1 MRIKIG
7 VGNAVTAAYDKAN
20 RTVTFTGAYNWDI
33 DPSGVEIYDTT
44 INAWL
49 IGNGAVGSIT
59 VDLITTTNP
68 VTATLTVANT
78 STAQPLQTLLLSG
91 TVAASASG
99 DTLIIYCECPDDVA
113 IYNSTV
119 THA

>member
-33 DPSGVEIYDTT
+33 DPSGVEVYDTT
-44 INAWL
+44 ISAWL
-49 IGNGAVGSIT
+49 IGNGAT
-59 VDLITTTNP
+59 VTKA
-68 VTATLTVANT
+68 VTATISIPNTTIQTLTLSEVVSTSANT
-78 STAQPLQTLLLSG
+78 
-91 TVAASASG
+91 
-99 DTLIIYCECPDDVA
+99 DTLVIYCECPDDVA
-113 IYNSTV
+113 IYNATV

>member
-33 DPSGVEIYDTT
+33 DPSGVEVYDTT
-44 INAWL
+44 ISAWL
-49 IGNGAVGSIT
+49 IGNGAT
-59 VDLITTTNP
+59 VTKA
-68 VTATLTVANT
+68 VTATISIPNTTIQTLTLSEVVSTSANT
-78 STAQPLQTLLLSG
+78 YTL
-91 TVAASASG
+91 V
-99 DTLIIYCECPDDVA
+99 IYCECPDDVA
-113 IYNSTV
+113 IYNATV